1 MRSTPIPVRTS
12 ERPPATVGDTPKLE
26 IALLRRSISGIAA
39 AAERCGRCERGLL
52 LGERVY
58 EYATGEIRCEL
69 CRGRE
74 HSDPEQ
80 SRRIHGPALGHS
92 IRIVDRR
99 ARRTT

>member
-1 MRSTPIPVRTS
+1 MPVRTS
-12 ERPPATVGDTPKLE
+12 QPVHETVGDTPKLE
-26 IALLRRSISGIAA
+26 IALLRRSINGIAA
-39 AAERCGRCERGLL
+39 AAERCDCCERGLL

-58 EYATGEIRCEL
+58 EYATGEVRCEL

-99 ARRTT
+99 ARRTA

>member
-1 MRSTPIPVRTS
+1 MRSSQVRTS
-12 ERPPATVGDTPKLE
+12 EPIPQTVGATPELE

-39 AAERCGRCERGLL
+39 AAERCGRCQRGLL

-58 EYATGEIRCEL
+58 EYAAGEIRCEL

-74 HSDPEQ
+74 HADPEQ
-80 SRRIHGPALGHS
+80 TRRVHGPALGHS

-99 ARRTT
+99 HRRAA

>member
-1 MRSTPIPVRTS
+1 MRSTPVRTS
-12 ERPPATVGDTPKLE
+12 EPILETVGDTPQLE

-39 AAERCGRCERGLL
+39 AAERCGHCERGLL

-58 EYATGEIRCEL
+58 EYASGAIRCEL

-74 HSDPEQ
+74 RAEPEL
-80 SRRIHGPALGHS
+80 SRRVHGPALGHS

-99 ARRTT
+99 ARRAP